1 MALARLERITRAVKA
16 PYAKLLSYPR
26 AAATIQRR
34 HLEVTRRTRSRSCGA
49 PKEDRSPHVCHA
61 STVSKG
67 PALSLGTGSDS
78 TTGLICWTALSP
90 DMAVAG
96 IPVQP
101 PSRHRCAD
109 GMCIGGAP
117 WLCKPIAYSS
127 TTSPSK
133 LKQAAM
139 IPCCFVQW
147 VAPDYP
153 HTARLTHP
161 QLHLNPNGRC
171 LLVRCVPRRLS
182 IKCVVTL
189 GWWPW
194 LGLFISQRCLA
205 SGSKPLGSRS
215 LACLT
220 GCPIAYRGMIPHS
233 FDWACTRTLW

>member
-1 MALARLERITRAVKA
+1 MAMQTDCLFEHHQSQQAQAGGHDS
-16 PYAKLLSYPR
+16 LLF
-26 AAATIQRR
+26 
-34 HLEVTRRTRSRSCGA
+34 RSMGC
-49 PKEDRSPHVCHA
+49 
-61 STVSKG
+61 
-67 PALSLGTGSDS
+67 
-78 TTGLICWTALSP
+78 TGLPA
-90 DMAVAG
+90 
-96 IPVQP
+96 
-101 PSRHRCAD
+101 
-109 GMCIGGAP
+109 
-117 WLCKPIAYSS
+117 
-127 TTSPSK
+127 
-133 LKQAAM
+133 
-139 IPCCFVQW
+139 
-147 VAPDYP
+147 